1 MHHLVY
7 MCRDSFPH
15 FIFEHTCRVIL
26 LMENRL
32 FRAAGVFWGVCPCL
46 WLSLALSNVSDRLHI
61 PLSLH
66 VPGMPLCFFLCL
78 CMHHPG
84 RSQVLLLWSSSS
96 FSFLCSCVHLPFSVF
111 FFLFNVSIDYSNPL
125 SQSHLSAC
133 DLSNSE
139 FPIHFLLLLLCPH
152 VCSEGGRR
160 SKLRRGTP

>member
-15 FIFEHTCRVIL
+15 FIFEHTCRIIL

-32 FRAAGVFWGVCPCL
+32 FRAAGVFWGVCPSL

-96 FSFLCSCVHLPFSVF
+96 FPFCVHVFICLSLSFFSCSMSP
-111 FFLFNVSIDYSNPL
+111 SITVTL
-125 SQSHLSAC
+125 SPSLIYQPVTLATLNFPSISCCCCCAHMCVVRGAEGQS
-133 DLSNSE
+133 
-139 FPIHFLLLLLCPH
+139 
-152 VCSEGGRR
+152 
-160 SKLRRGTP
+160 